1 MPYTPHTPQEIKDML
16 IDIGIKNEEELFDK
30 IPNELRTKG
39 LDIPDGI
46 DEFSTYNIFKK
57 LSLKNSD
64 KREIYM
70 GGGYYDHIVP
80 SAVDALSGRSEFYT
94 AYTPYQ
100 AEASQGTLGV
110 LYEYQSLM
118 CNLTGMD
125 VSNATMYDGATAL
138 AEAALMA
145 IRITKKDKIVIDS
158 GVNPNYIKIVTTYLK
173 FRDIKVVVI
182 PVVSDLYNLDE
193 IKKEITKDCAGFLF
207 QNPNFFGTCQDFSN
221 ISKLL
226 KENGSLSIA
235 SAYPISLGILKTP
248 SQMGAD
254 IVSGDGQSLGNY
266 LNFGGPSFGI
276 LATKDKYIRN
286 LPGRIIGKTID
297 KNSNDIFVLTMQA
310 REQHIR
316 RDKATSNICS
326 NQNLL
331 ALRATIFLSLIGE
344 SGLVELA
351 STNHKNSQYLKNNLM
366 KIDGIK
372 IFNSGETFNEFVIEI
387 NSGANEFLLKLREK
401 GFYGGINLMELYGDK
416 FSKMILVTVTEKKD
430 KNSMDRFIQAIK
442 DTV

>member
-430 KNSMDRFIQAIK
+430 KDSMDRFIQAIK